1 MDAKR
6 VALIEAGNI
15 ANLHA
20 AALHALPET
29 AMVAVTDRAIGRAR
43 ALGEKWGIPDRTL
56 LASQLAPRATPNLIR
71 QITFVTRP
79 IGNQD

>member
-43 ALGEKWGIPDRTL
+43 ALAAKWSNADQTS
-56 LASQLAPRATPNLIR
+56 LARRLYPRVTPNIIWP
-71 QITFVTRP
+71 ITFVARP
-79 IGNQD
+79 SGKQN